1 MNGKKRY
8 FMVLFL
14 LLAIA
19 TGMVPAGAM
28 TNPSAGYCTGLG
40 YQYTDVT
47 AADGGMTG
55 YCMLPGNQSVDA
67 WQFLQGKAAPEL
79 SYCKKQGL
87 DVRTVT
93 DPAVCGMLGDT
104 CAVCV
109 KADGTT
115 QEVTRMMGLDF
126 REKICSGN
134 ICCDPAKDNTCAIG
148 RESGSTGGDGSA
160 QPADWTR
167 IVLIAVIAVIIL
179 AGIAFFVMKK
189 KNDTG
194 PGKKN
199 P

>member
-8 FMVLFL
+8 FIVLFL

-19 TGMVPAGAM
+19 LMMVPAGAM
-28 TNPSAGYCTGLG
+28 TNPSAGYCTALG

-47 AADGGMTG
+47 AADGSMTG

-67 WQFLQGKAAPEL
+67 WQFLQGKVSPEL

-87 DVRTVT
+87 EVRTVT
-93 DPAVCGMLGDT
+93 DPGVCRMLGDT

-134 ICCDPAKDNTCAIG
+134 ICCDPALDKTCTIG
-148 RESGSTGGDGSA
+148 QESGGAAESGGA
-160 QPADWTR
+160 QPASWTLV
-167 IVLIAVIAVIIL
+167 VLIAVIAVLII
-179 AGIAFFVMKK
+179 AGIAYLLMKRK
-189 KNDTG
+189 KG
-194 PGKKN
+194 SEPEKK